1 MSNALPTR
9 PRNLTA
15 KRNFAI
21 VASQYNPK
29 YVQGLVDHTSKELY
43 ANIPNA
49 GIALHQVPGAFEIP
63 FLVQELAR
71 RGGVDVIIA
80 LGVIIE
86 GETGHAGHIA
96 ATVTDA
102 LMQISLS
109 ARIPVI
115 HEVLSVK
122 NEEQAARRCLEEDI
136 NRGTE
141 AARSAIHIASVMAD
155 LKEKNAA

>member
-21 VASQYNPK
+21 VASQYNPRF
-29 YVQGLVDHTSKELY
+29 VQGLVDHTSREIY

-49 GIALHQVPGAFEIP
+49 GIMLYQVPGAFEIP
-63 FLVQELAR
+63 LLVQELAR
-71 RGGVDVIIA
+71 RGGVDAIIA
-80 LGVIIE
+80 LGVILE
-86 GETGHAGHIA
+86 GETNHASYIGM
-96 ATVTDA
+96 TVTEA
-102 LMQISLS
+102 LMKISLDF
-109 ARIPVI
+109 RVPVI

-122 NEEQAARRCLEEDI
+122 SEEQAEQRCIQDEL

-141 AARSAIHIASVMAD
+141 AARVAVHIAGVFAD
-155 LKEKNAA
+155 FKERQAI

>member
-29 YVQGLVDHTSKELY
+29 YVQGLVDFTSKELY

-49 GIALHQVPGAFEIP
+49 GIALYQVPGAFEIP
-63 FLVQELAR
+63 LLVQELAR

-86 GETGHAGHIA
+86 GETGHAGHVA
-96 ATVTDA
+96 AAVTDA
-102 LMQISLS
+102 LMKISLS
-109 ARIPVI
+109 ARIPII

-122 NEEQAARRCLEEDI
+122 SEEQAAKRCLEPEI

-141 AARSAIHIASVMAD
+141 AARAAVHIAAVMAD
-155 LKEKNAA
+155 LKEKNAI